1 LEKIRTT
8 FPGELEDY
16 NRLKTVTFYW
26 WRLGTANSG
35 GRLGTIVQQEE
46 DRDGRF
52 EGRLGTLVPVSN
64 PVPQRLTAFF
74 RNASFS
80 EKNLTRIKIYFQ
92 PIENARSATF

>member
-1 LEKIRTT
+1 
-8 FPGELEDY
+8 
-16 NRLKTVTFYW
+16 
-26 WRLGTANSG
+26 
-35 GRLGTIVQQEE
+35 
-46 DRDGRF
+46 
-52 EGRLGTLVPVSN
+52 LGTLVPVSN